1 MEAEKTAANAEL
13 ASIVVRLKNLRAD
26 NKDLSAAIA
35 SLELAIQA
43 LGKVKTTFEQTRQ
56 YRLGVKT
63 HSEKLTDHEIFKLY
77 AETELQDEFIN
88 DLKSSG
94 LRWLALFEIN
104 NIVNES
110 IRKVDDAT
118 DNIMNNLPTKMQ
130 AFEIIKSEADVILYS
145 LKNEDSVVK
154 K

>member
-1 MEAEKTAANAEL
+1 MEAEETAANAEL

-63 HSEKLTDHEIFKLY
+63 HSEKLARAQQVH
-77 AETELQDEFIN
+77 
-88 DLKSSG
+88 
-94 LRWLALFEIN
+94 
-104 NIVNES
+104 
-110 IRKVDDAT
+110 
-118 DNIMNNLPTKMQ
+118 
-130 AFEIIKSEADVILYS
+130 
-145 LKNEDSVVK
+145 
-154 K
+154 